1 MANLKARN
9 GSGDPKSGFR
19 AFLERV
25 SSRFRRV
32 KPDAGAAVAG
42 QPVSISVTP
51 AEPPS
56 TPVNGLVIESVETT
70 ASGDPAADGH
80 GRAAGIEEDVNDD
93 VNSSVFTLGFSAAA
107 NDLSSY
113 AVAPLL
119 GSFTR
124 SMTNTTA
131 LNMFGTIP
139 RGAVKAHAAIDVS
152 QQHTFP
158 TKRSDVRRRQPG
170 HRTRPRRQ
178 GSLQGVPS
186 KPNGHSRTTSDTAA
200 ITTPADVRSLLRRI
214 GQEHHAEM
222 FEREEIDLRAFR
234 ELTEPDLREMG
245 IAERADRQA
254 IMVSIKKM

>member
-56 TPVNGLVIESVETT
+56 TPVNGLVIESVETMV
-70 ASGDPAADGH
+70 SGDPAGG
-80 GRAAGIEEDVNDD
+80 GRAAGTEEDVNDD

-131 LNMFGTIP
+131 LNMFGAIP

-158 TKRSDVRRRQPG
+158 TKRSDARRRQPG

-178 GSLQGVPS
+178 GSLQGVQSRPS
-186 KPNGHSRTTSDTAA
+186 GHSRTTSDTAA
-200 ITTPADVRSLLRRI
+200 ITTPADVRSVLRRI
-214 GQEHHAEM
+214 GQEHHADI
-222 FEREEIDLRAFR
+222 FEREEIDLRAFK
-234 ELTEPDLREMG
+234 ELTEADLREMG
-245 IAERADRQA
+245 IAERKDRQA